1 MFILGGPS
9 ATSFVYILLISKFWF
24 MFTEEPIEEFV
35 RSGIDLESLEMFLSF
50 WVIFHQKVDP
60 FSK

>member
-1 MFILGGPS
+1 MTCVSWYRFKQIKMFILGGPS

-50 WVIFHQKVDP
+50 
-60 FSK
+60 